1 MCGRYT
7 LTQVGP
13 RLVGERFEL
22 GEAEIEP
29 ATLGRFNVCPT
40 EDILVVTHKGPR
52 AVRWGLVP
60 SYAKSVGQ
68 GPLMINARAE
78 SVASKKV
85 FARLLERPE
94 RRCLVIAD
102 GWYEW
107 LQPEKKGEPRVPFR
121 YTIDGGELFAFAG
134 LCDVAKIDGEW
145 VPSATILTTT
155 ANAVSA
161 PVHDRMPVVLAGPDE
176 EAAWMQG
183 GDLELLGPI
192 AARAHVGGAGEPGRQ
207 QGRASKGRSCSSRP
221 RPKLPRHADTPRSP
235 HRPAPARPRRSRGR
249 RHRPRQGDGR
259 RRAGRLPA
267 SGRSRSLG
275 FPDKTFGKN
284 DTFGFVSTYTYIK
297 RGLKLEFRRGPGECL
312 DADLDPHH
320 EGGRAHEGGRRQGHD
335 AQDAAG
341 EAQGREVPHVQARR
355 RGSAS
360 AGSAR

>member
-60 SYAKSVGQ
+60 SYSRKIY

-78 SVASKKV
+78 SVTSKKV

-107 LQPEKKGEPRVPFR
+107 LKSEKKGEPRVPFR

-155 ANAVSA
+155 ANSISA
-161 PVHDRMPVVLAGPDE
+161 PVHDRMPVVLGGPDE
-176 EAAWMQG
+176 AVEK
-183 GDLELLGPI
+183 LEE
-192 AARAHVGGAGEPGRQ
+192 V
-207 QGRASKGRSCSSRP
+207 
-221 RPKLPRHADTPRSP
+221 
-235 HRPAPARPRRSRGR
+235 
-249 RHRPRQGDGR
+249 
-259 RRAGRLPA
+259 RRAGSRIYADSYLSQAYFYRGDTARAFGLLDSLAASSSGPAVARARSATASFAAARGERERAERLIRQVLEA
-267 SGRSRSLG
+267 GYVDHHVAYSLG
-275 FPDKTFGKN
+275 VAYAQLGRM
-284 DTFGFVSTYTYIK
+284 V
-297 RGLKLEFRRGPGECL
+297 
-312 DADLDPHH
+312 DADRWLERAVTDGFPCYPWYVRDPLLAPF
-320 EGGRAHEGGRRQGHD
+320 RAHQTSREFLARLR
-335 AQDAAG
+335 ARWEAAK
-341 EAQGREVPHVQARR
+341 ARY
-355 RGSAS
+355 A
-360 AGSAR
+360 